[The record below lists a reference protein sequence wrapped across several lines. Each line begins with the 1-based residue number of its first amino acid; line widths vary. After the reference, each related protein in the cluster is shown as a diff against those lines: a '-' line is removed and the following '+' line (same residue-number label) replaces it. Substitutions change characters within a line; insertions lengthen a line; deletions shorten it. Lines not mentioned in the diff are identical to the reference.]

1 MNMKFSFLSL
11 AAAALLT
18 AAAVFAVPT
27 SQLSADIVFMNE
39 DGVFDSG
46 VNPGGAEDRT
56 DTTLVGL
63 PGAAL
68 LFTDASNGLTATLTT
83 VDIIG
88 ADGTSFLAGTGTD
101 DFHET
106 NITGGNTLAVNT
118 DTDQDDGLQSEAGQ
132 FNSGEFWVISF
143 DEDVLLESLDF
154 GTFELDAIGEVLI
167 AGGPSISIAA
177 GDLDADNVAD
187 FADTLVTA
195 GTEIS
200 IGLQSGLAGTVNFNL
215 AGIGLT
221 VQAAGGGTPA
231 VPEPSSL
238 LAIAGMAGLFAVR
251 RRR

>member
-1 MNMKFSFLSL
+1 MKLHIFFL
-11 AAAALLT
+11 AAV

-27 SQLSADIVFMNE
+27 SQLSADVVFMNE

-46 VNPGGAEDRT
+46 VNPGGAEDR
-56 DTTLVGL
+56 DDDTLVGL
-63 PGAAL
+63 LGAEL

-88 ADGTSFLAGTGTD
+88 ADGTSFLAGTGTE

-106 NITGGNTLAVNT
+106 NILGSNLLAVNT
-118 DTDQDDGLQSEAGQ
+118 DTDQDDDLQQDAGN

-154 GTFELDAIGEVLI
+154 GTFEPDAVAELLI
-167 AGGPSISIAA
+167 AGGPSFSFAA
-177 GDLDADNVAD
+177 VDIDTDNVAD
-187 FADTLVTA
+187 FTDTLVTA

-200 IGLQSGLAGTVNFNL
+200 IGLEAGLAGTINFNL
-215 AGIGLT
+215 EGIGLT
-221 VQAAGGGTPA
+221 VQPA
-231 VPEPSSL
+231 DVPGVPEPSSL

>member
-1 MNMKFSFLSL
+1 MKLHIFFL
-11 AAAALLT
+11 AAV

-39 DGVFDSG
+39 DGVLDSG
-46 VNPGGAEDRT
+46 VNPNNAEDR
-56 DTTLVGL
+56 DDDTLVGL
-63 PGAAL
+63 PGAEL
-68 LFTDASNGLTATLTT
+68 FFTDASNGLTATLTT

-88 ADGTSFLAGTGTD
+88 ADGTSFLAGTGTAN
-101 DFHET
+101 FHET
-106 NITGGNTLAVNT
+106 NVTNGNVLAINT
-118 DTDQDDGLQSEAGQ
+118 DTDQDTGLQSDAGQ

-143 DEDVLLESLDF
+143 DEDVVLESLEF
-154 GTFELDAIGEVLI
+154 GTFEAAAVAELLI
-167 AGGPSISIAA
+167 AGGPSFSFAA
-177 GDLDADNVAD
+177 ADVTDNVAD
-187 FADTLVTA
+187 FTDTLVTA

-200 IGLQSGLAGTVNFNL
+200 IGLEAGLDGNINFNL

-221 VQAAGGGTPA
+221 VQA